1 MVLLYFP
8 TASLKRQR
16 DKVSNLSEKC
26 LHLLNR
32 FWQLDRL
39 GASAL
44 LVMVQEDFRETLTLD
59 AFLSD
64 EASAHL
70 LDAGH
75 VLDVELSFDA
85 ADMLALEV

>member
-1 MVLLYFP
+1 
-8 TASLKRQR
+8 
-16 DKVSNLSEKC
+16 
-26 LHLLNR
+26 
-32 FWQLDRL
+32 
-39 GASAL
+39 
-44 LVMVQEDFRETLTLD
+44 MVQEDFRETLTLD

-85 ADMLALEV
+85 TDMLALEV